1 MQMTEENKIVELYIE
16 ALKVLTID
24 EDKRTR
30 EIVRDMLE
38 LKLRMMK

>member
-1 MQMTEENKIVELYIE
+1 MQMTEENKVIE
-16 ALKVLTID
+16 YLIDALKVLTID

-38 LKLRMMK
+38 LKLRMIK